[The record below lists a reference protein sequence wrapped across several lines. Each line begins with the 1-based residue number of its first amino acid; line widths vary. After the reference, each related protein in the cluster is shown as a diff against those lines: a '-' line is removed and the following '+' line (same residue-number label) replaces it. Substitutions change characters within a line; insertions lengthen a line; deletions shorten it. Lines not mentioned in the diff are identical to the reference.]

1 MIPLQSAVAQYS
13 TWHWYFAEILMLL
26 GLVCY
31 LLNYVMG
38 RTRNQSLAVAW

>member
-1 MIPLQSAVAQYS
+1 
-13 TWHWYFAEILMLL
+13 MLL

-38 RTRNQSLAVAW
+38 RTRNQSLAVAWWVLHTTVHKKTVVVKTLAN